1 MTMGGSEL
9 LRAKK
14 GCLVMRASETRLRV
28 LLEGQQHYVIP
39 LFQRPYSWQRSDW
52 ETLWKDIV
60 ETYRYNP
67 TGGHFLGSIVSKSQ
81 PGTPEGVSPYIVID
95 GQQRLTTLSIII
107 AALRDRLAKG
117 DRAAGERVA
126 DLCLL
131 NKYANDEYHYKI
143 RPTQV
148 DRAAYFAVID
158 GNCDNADDGE
168 PNLIRQAYDF
178 FFDALGKSADEED
191 DELLDLARLERLLL
205 DGVEVVS
212 ITLED
217 DDNEYRI
224 FESLNWKGAPLSQAD
239 LLRNYFFMRIP
250 ADQQQALYD
259 RVWLPMQ
266 SMLDSKTLADFFRY
280 QYMASGNF
288 VREKDIYLKWRS
300 NLERLEPDDLAA
312 KMREL
317 ADYARF
323 YKRLIDPEAEPD
335 TAVRERLERLNRWGG
350 QTMYPFVLW
359 LYEGAG
365 GRGVN
370 PTEVARVL
378 RLIESYLVRRQ
389 FCGIPTAGSNRF
401 FMELAAQIPEGG
413 IVGAVRQALSQPSGR
428 RRWPNDKEFTE
439 GLLAYELYEGSR
451 PDQRRLVIET
461 LEQDRAHKEPAE
473 LRGLTVEHVMPRD
486 LTDEWRDALGPAAN
500 QIHARLLHTLG
511 NLTLT
516 GYNPELSNRPFSEK
530 RRLFQNSNLAMN
542 KQIAEEAEWG
552 PEQIRSRGER
562 LAARAIKI
570 WPGPVV

>member
-1 MTMGGSEL
+1 
-9 LRAKK
+9 
-14 GCLVMRASETRLRV
+14 MRASETRLRV
-28 LLEGQQHYVIP
+28 LLEGQQHYVVP
-39 LFQRPYSWQRSDW
+39 LFQRPYSWQHNDW
-52 ETLWKDIV
+52 KTLWKDIV

-67 TGGHFLGSIVSKSQ
+67 AGGHFLGSIVSKYL

-95 GQQRLTTLSIII
+95 GQQRLTTLSIVI
-107 AALRDRLAKG
+107 AALRDRLAKA

-126 DLCLL
+126 DLCLM
-131 NKYANDEYHYKI
+131 NKYANDDYRYKI
-143 RPTQV
+143 RPTQA

-158 GNCDNADDGE
+158 GNDDNADDAE
-168 PNLIRQAYDF
+168 PSLIRQAYDF

-191 DELLDLARLERLLL
+191 DKPLDLARLERLLL

-212 ITLED
+212 ITLEE

-250 ADQQQALYD
+250 ADQQQTLYD
-259 RVWLPMQ
+259 RIWLPMQ

-280 QYMASGNF
+280 QYMSSGNF

-300 NLERLEPDDLAA
+300 DLHSLEPNDLAA

-317 ADYARF
+317 AEYARF

-335 TAVRERLERLNRWGG
+335 ATIRERLERLNRWGG

-370 PTEVARVL
+370 STAMSRVM
-378 RLIESYLVRRQ
+378 RLIESYLVRRH
-389 FCGIPTAGSNRF
+389 FCDIPTTGSNRF
-401 FMELAAQIPEGG
+401 FMELASQLPEGD
-413 IVGAVRQALSQPSGR
+413 IVAAVRQALSQPSGR
-428 RRWPNDKEFTE
+428 RRWPKDKEFRE
-439 GLLAYELYEGSR
+439 GLIAYELYEGSR
-451 PDQRRLVIET
+451 PEQRRLVIET
-461 LEQDRAHKEPAE
+461 FEQDRAHKEPAE
-473 LRGLTVEHVMPRD
+473 LRELTVEHVMPRE
-486 LTDEWRDALGPAAN
+486 LTDEWRDALGSGADV
-500 QIHARLLHTLG
+500 IHAGLLHTIG

-530 RRLFQNSNLAMN
+530 RRLFHDSNLTMN
-542 KQIAEEAEWG
+542 KEIAEEAEWG
-552 PEQIRSRGER
+552 PEQIRSRAER
-562 LAARAIKI
+562 LAARAISI
-570 WPGPVV
+570 WPGPVE